1 MAFMWNS
8 YTLKI
13 THTLPPW
20 FHYWF
25 RSIVSRNLWCYRHH
39 KYFLCPH
46 SSKSLLQQCFHLTK
60 HLDLKKK
67 IKMKFKVQMGTLS
80 SKYDT
85 TVYSPY
91 WKKSLI
97 PGASGTVI
105 SFVLAQRLWLCNFL
119 QGLHIYLGG
128 GGSEGTTCQSCT
140 KQINNGRYS
149 RIGTLSSIYLGTKL
163 QY

>member
-1 MAFMWNS
+1 MLQTS
-8 YTLKI
+8 QVLPVSILKQI
-13 THTLPPW
+13 TPPTMLS
-20 FHYWF
+20 FDKCLEF
-25 RSIVSRNLWCYRHH
+25 
-39 KYFLCPH
+39 
-46 SSKSLLQQCFHLTK
+46 
-60 HLDLKKK
+60 KKK
-67 IKMKFKVQMGTLS
+67 KVRFKGQMGTLS

-85 TVYSPY
+85 IVYSPY

-97 PGASGTVI
+97 PGASRRSNQ
-105 SFVLAQRLWLCNFL
+105 SFVLAQRLRLCNFR

-140 KQINNGRYS
+140 KPINNGRYS

>member
-1 MAFMWNS
+1 MMLQTS
-8 YTLKI
+8 QVLPVSTLKQI
-13 THTLPPW
+13 TPPTMLSFDKTSW
-20 FHYWF
+20 F
-25 RSIVSRNLWCYRHH
+25 
-39 KYFLCPH
+39 
-46 SSKSLLQQCFHLTK
+46 
-60 HLDLKKK
+60 KKK

-163 QY
+163 HFTSQTQLLQFFTQT